1 MQYVNV
7 RETRI
12 EKIYKSRNIQNLH
25 DLTIENLSSIFNI
38 KVEYCKSESECFYDD
53 DCAMMWL
60 NEEQSIE
67 DIRSDFFHE
76 MGHFLDH
83 SGKQGEGMPISFE
96 KLQETQ
102 AHWLSIYLSMPRYI
116 FEPIMNEHPNLHS
129 LKEIFQ
135 MPEPL
140 IKERIRIIR
149 QQNTMHFQFLRRK
162 ALEESSIN
170 HTLQRGK
177 VYKTTIQVL
186 KQLEMQV
193 GKENLNYEVKN
204 LLRRDRW

>member
-1 MQYVNV
+1 
-7 RETRI
+7 
-12 EKIYKSRNIQNLH
+12 
-25 DLTIENLSSIFNI
+25 
-38 KVEYCKSESECFYDD
+38 
-53 DCAMMWL
+53 MMWL

-67 DIRSDFFHE
+67 DLRSDFFHE
-76 MGHFLDH
+76 MGHFIDH

-129 LKEIFQ
+129 LKDIFQ

-162 ALEESSIN
+162 AFEEESIN
-170 HTLQRGK
+170 HTLQKGK

-186 KQLEMQV
+186 KQLETQV
-193 GKENLNYEVKN
+193 GKENLSYEIKN